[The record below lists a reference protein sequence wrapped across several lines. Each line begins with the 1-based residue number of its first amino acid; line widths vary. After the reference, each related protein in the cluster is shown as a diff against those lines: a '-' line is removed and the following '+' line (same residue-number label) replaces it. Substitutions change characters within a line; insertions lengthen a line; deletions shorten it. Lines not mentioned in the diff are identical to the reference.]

1 MIGFETGE
9 LHLFQYSEIFN
20 QLLYIQI
27 DDNSLHHNHQIS
39 CIDSIQTKNLIVS
52 GCSGGFVK
60 IWNIKKQLIREIKFP
75 EPISSI

>member
-39 CIDSIQTKNLIVS
+39 CIDSIQTKNLFVS
-52 GCSGGFVK
+52 GCYGGFVK

>member
-1 MIGFETGE
+1 LIGFETGE

-39 CIDSIQTKNLIVS
+39 CIDSIQTKNLFVS